1 MPIVCRREGVEQS
14 DWIQEGRLPYSGPR
28 LNEDIHRLSARALA
42 DRVRRR
48 DLSALDVA
56 KQACERIERLEPQL
70 NAFADFDPELP
81 FAVARDV
88 DRRLADGAALP
99 LAGVPF
105 TVKDNLWLGGRP
117 ATFGSRLF
125 ADFVAPR
132 DSWCVARLRALG
144 AVPLGV
150 TNCSEFAC
158 KGITATPLHGQTKN
172 PWDLT
177 RTPGGSSGGAVAAVA
192 SGLGPIALA
201 TDAGGSTR
209 RPAAH
214 TGLVGMK
221 PTLGRVPNPWGFDDP
236 NHLLSVIGQIGR
248 DVEDVAWMLDLL
260 TAWEPADPLSSPVF
274 AVADAMA
281 QLKQPLPS
289 NPKLRLAWSPQL
301 GCGLA
306 VDSDVLATLEE
317 AIERLRSAGWH
328 IEEADPMWP
337 DQAPEYPLIALQQ
350 AGLAQLFGS
359 QWRRSPELFDP
370 DIGAQIEF
378 GLSLSGARIA
388 ETLRLREHF
397 HASFTAFFDLHDA
410 LLCPVAPVEA
420 WPLGQL
426 FPPLIGGLPAG
437 PRGHAAFTPIFNYGS
452 VPAVSLPCGRGRHG
466 LPVGLQIA
474 GPRFADARVLQLAWH
489 AEQVLGR
496 AAESPLMQ
504 S

>member
-1 MPIVCRREGVEQS
+1 MS
-14 DWIQEGRLPYSGPR
+14 D
-28 LNEDIHRLSARALA
+28 DFHRASARELA
-42 DRVRRR
+42 RRVQSREV
-48 DLSALDVA
+48 SALEVA
-56 KQACERIERLEPQL
+56 QLQCDRIARLEPLL

-81 FAVARDV
+81 LAAARQV
-88 DRRLADGAALP
+88 DARLAAGESLP

-105 TVKDNLWLGGRP
+105 TVKDNLWLAGRP
-117 ATFGSRLF
+117 ATFGSRVF

-158 KGITATPLHGQTKN
+158 KGITASPLHGTTRN
-172 PWDLT
+172 PWDLQ

-192 SGLGPIALA
+192 SGLGSLALA

-260 TAWEPADPLSSPVF
+260 TAWEPADPLSSPAF
-274 AVADAMA
+274 AVPDALA
-281 QLKQPLPS
+281 RLKLPLPVF
-289 NPKLRLAWSPQL
+289 RLAYSPQL
-301 GCGLA
+301 GSGLA
-306 VDSDVLATLEE
+306 VDADVRAALDVAVQ
-317 AIERLRSAGWH
+317 RLRNAGWV
-328 IEEADPMWP
+328 IEEADPVWP
-337 DQAPEYPLIALQQ
+337 EQAREYPLIALQQ
-350 AGLAQLFGS
+350 AGLAQRFGDI
-359 QWRRSPELFDP
+359 WRRTPQQLDP
-370 DIGAQIEF
+370 DIGAQIEL
-378 GLSLSGARIA
+378 GLAISGPRIT
-388 ETLRLREHF
+388 ELLRLREHL
-397 HASFTAFFDLHDA
+397 HASFTDLFSRYDA
-410 LLCPVAPVEA
+410 LLCPAAPVEA

-426 FPPLIGGLPAG
+426 GPNQIGGLPAG
-437 PRGHAAFTPIFNYGS
+437 PRGHAAFTPLFNYGS
-452 VPAVSLPCGRGRHG
+452 VPALSLPCGSGRHG

-474 GPRFADARVLQLAWH
+474 GPRFADAWVLQLAWH

-496 AAESPLMQ
+496 SPPSPLMRA
-504 S
+504 

>member
-1 MPIVCRREGVEQS
+1 MP
-14 DWIQEGRLPYSGPR
+14 QE
-28 LNEDIHRLSARALA
+28 IHQQSARVLA
-42 DRVRRR
+42 AQVQARNVSAVEVAQAMCARV
-48 DLSALDVA
+48 A
-56 KQACERIERLEPQL
+56 RLEPQL
-70 NAFADFDPELP
+70 NAFADFDPALP
-81 FAVARDV
+81 LAAAAEV
-88 DRRLADGAALP
+88 DRRLAAGEDLP

-117 ATFGSRLF
+117 ASFGSRLF

-144 AVPLGV
+144 AVPLGM

-158 KGITATPLHGQTKN
+158 KGITATPLHGQTRN
-172 PWDLT
+172 PWDLQ

-192 SGLGPIALA
+192 SGLGPLALA

-274 AVADAMA
+274 DQPDVLA
-281 QLKQPLPS
+281 QLKRPLPAG
-289 NPKLRLAWSPQL
+289 RLAYAPQL

-306 VDSDVLATLEE
+306 VDADVRATLDR
-317 AIERLRSAGWH
+317 AVQRLQAAGWV
-328 IEEADPMWP
+328 IEEADPVWP
-337 DQAPEYPLIALQQ
+337 AQAREYPLIALQQ
-350 AGLAQLFGS
+350 AGLAQLFGERW
-359 QWRRSPELFDP
+359 QREPGLFDP
-370 DIGAQIEF
+370 DIGTQIEL
-378 GLSLSGARIA
+378 GLQITGPRIA
-388 ETLRLREHF
+388 ELLRLREHL
-397 HASFTAFFDLHDA
+397 HASFTALFERYDG
-410 LLCPVAPVEA
+410 LLCPVSPVEA

-426 FPPLIGGLPAG
+426 GPAEIGGLPAG
-437 PRGHAAFTPIFNYGS
+437 PRGHAAFTPLFNYGS
-452 VPAVSLPCGRGRHG
+452 VPAVSLPCGTGRLG

-489 AEQVLGR
+489 AEQVLGKSP
-496 AAESPLMQ
+496 ASPLLLA
-504 S
+504 